1 MAGMKTLKST
11 VRLAVLLMCPFAGN
25 ARGSQAPMA
34 EKVLTGGPI
43 STLSTSAP
51 EVRALAITDGRITAI
66 GSEAEIAKW
75 IGADTEV
82 IALEGRR
89 VVPGFIEGH
98 GHFLG
103 VGEARM
109 QLDLR
114 TATSWEDVVA
124 QVASATQR
132 IPEGTL
138 IRGRGWH
145 QEKWERTPPGA
156 VEGLP
161 VHTSLSAVS
170 PMHPVLLRHAS
181 GHMVFA
187 NQKAMDLCGL
197 SSETP
202 DPSGGTV
209 VRDSEGNPTGA
220 LRESAAGLVAGAEA
234 RARPIPLKDKAEQA
248 MDECLAK
255 GVTSFQIA
263 GTSLRRASAFKAM
276 ALAGELRVRLWVML
290 NEPVEVLARAM
301 PEARVV
307 GVGDHHLTVAA
318 IKRTI
323 DGALGSHGAWLL
335 EPYTDLPDTHGLR
348 LLSPEQMEAVAN
360 LALKHDLQLCVHA
373 IGDRGNREVLD
384 VYQRAFSS
392 LQGGEAP
399 GADRRWRIEHAQHLH
414 PDDLPR
420 FARMGVIAS
429 MQAIHCVSDGP
440 WVPSRMGPE
449 RSASGAYRAMDLMRS
464 GAVVLQGTDAP
475 VEDVDPLANFRAA
488 VTRRMN
494 NGEVFEPGQRMTRE
508 QALRAATLN
517 AAYAAFEDDVK
528 GSLEPGKLADMVV
541 LSHDILTIPAEEL
554 GEARVELTLVGGE
567 VRYRV
572 R

>member
-1 MAGMKTLKST
+1 MAGMKTLQSA
-11 VRLAVLLMCPFAGN
+11 VQLVAMGMGLAAGL
-25 ARGSQAPMA
+25 AHGSQVPVADT
-34 EKVLTGGPI
+34 VLTGGPI
-43 STLSTSAP
+43 STLSVATP

-66 GSEAEIAKW
+66 GSEAEIARW
-75 IGADTEV
+75 IGSDTEV

-124 QVASATQR
+124 QVAEAAKR

-161 VHTSLSAVS
+161 VHASLSAVS
-170 PMHPVLLRHAS
+170 PQHPVLLRHAS

-209 VRDSEGNPTGA
+209 VRDLKGNPTGA
-220 LRESAAGLVAGAEA
+220 LREAAAGLVAGAEA

-255 GVTSFQIA
+255 GITSFQIA
-263 GTSLRRASAFKAM
+263 GTSLRTASAFKTM

-290 NEPVEVLARAM
+290 NEPVEILARAM

-360 LALKHDLQLCVHA
+360 LALEHDLQLCVHA
-373 IGDRGNREVLD
+373 IGDHGNREVLD
-384 VYQRAFSS
+384 VYQRAFDS
-392 LQGGEAP
+392 LQGGETR

-440 WVPSRMGPE
+440 WVPSRIGPE
-449 RSASGAYRAMDLMRS
+449 RSASGAYRALDLLRS
-464 GAVVLQGTDAP
+464 GAVVTQGTDAP

-488 VTRRMN
+488 VTRRMK
-494 NGEVFEPGQRMTRE
+494 NGEIFEPGQRMTRD

-517 AAYAAFEDDVK
+517 AAYAAFEDKIK

-541 LSHDILTIPAEEL
+541 LSHDILTMPAEKL

-567 VRYRV
+567 VRYRA

>member
-1 MAGMKTLKST
+1 MAGMKTLQSA
-11 VRLAVLLMCPFAGN
+11 VQLVAMGMGLAAGQ
-25 ARGSQAPMA
+25 AHGSQVPVADT
-34 EKVLTGGPI
+34 VLTGGPI
-43 STLSTSAP
+43 STLSVADP
-51 EVRALAITDGRITAI
+51 EVRALAIKDGRITAV
-66 GSEAEIAKW
+66 GSETEIARR
-75 IGADTEV
+75 IGPDTEV

-124 QVASATQR
+124 QVAEAAKR

-145 QEKWERTPPGA
+145 QEKWEHTPPGA

-161 VHTSLSAVS
+161 VHASLSAVS
-170 PMHPVLLRHAS
+170 PQHPVLLRHAS

-197 SSETP
+197 GFETP

-209 VRDSEGNPTGA
+209 VRDPEGNPTGA

-255 GVTSFQIA
+255 GITSFQIA

-290 NEPVEVLARAM
+290 NEPVEILARAM

-348 LLSPEQMEAVAN
+348 LLSPEQMEAVAT
-360 LALKHDLQLCVHA
+360 LALEHDLQLCVHA
-373 IGDRGNREVLD
+373 IGDHGNREVLD
-384 VYQRAFSS
+384 VYQRAFDS
-392 LQGGEAP
+392 LQGGETR

-440 WVPSRMGPE
+440 WVPSRIGPE
-449 RSASGAYRAMDLMRS
+449 RSASGAYRALDLLRS
-464 GAVVLQGTDAP
+464 GAVVTQGTDAP

-488 VTRRMN
+488 VTRRMK
-494 NGEVFEPGQRMTRE
+494 NGEIFEPGQRMTRE

-517 AAYAAFEDDVK
+517 AAYAAFEDKIK

-541 LSHDILTIPAEEL
+541 LSHDILTMPAEEL

-567 VRYRV
+567 VRYRA

>member
-1 MAGMKTLKST
+1 MAGMKTLQSA
-11 VRLAVLLMCPFAGN
+11 VQLVAMGVALAVGLAH
-25 ARGSQAPMA
+25 GSQVPVADT
-34 EKVLTGGPI
+34 VLTGGPI
-43 STLSTSAP
+43 STLSVEAP
-51 EVRALAITDGRITAI
+51 EVRALAITGGRVTAI
-66 GSEAEIAKW
+66 GTEAEIALW
-75 IGADTEV
+75 IGSDTEV
-82 IALEGRR
+82 IALDGRR

-124 QVASATQR
+124 QVAEAVKR

-161 VHTSLSAVS
+161 VHASLSAVS
-170 PMHPVLLRHAS
+170 PQHPVLLRHAS

-187 NQKAMDLCGL
+187 NQKAMDMCGL

-263 GTSLRRASAFKAM
+263 GTSLRRASAFRAM

-307 GVGDHHLTVAA
+307 GVGNHHLTVAA

-348 LLSPEQMEAVAN
+348 LLSPEQMEAVAS
-360 LALKHDLQLCVHA
+360 LALEHDLQLCVHA
-373 IGDRGNREVLD
+373 IGDRANREVLD
-384 VYQRAFSS
+384 VYQRAFASIPT
-392 LQGGEAP
+392 GAIE

-420 FARMGVIAS
+420 FAGMGVIAS

-440 WVPSRMGPE
+440 WVPSRIGPE
-449 RSASGAYRAMDLMRS
+449 RSASGAYRTLDLLRS
-464 GAVVLQGTDAP
+464 GAVVTQGTDAP

-494 NGEVFEPGQRMTRE
+494 NDEIFEPGQRMTRE
-508 QALRAATLN
+508 QALRAATLSV
-517 AAYAAFEDDVK
+517 AYAAFEDKIK

-541 LSHDILTIPAEEL
+541 LSHDILTMPAEDL

-567 VRYRV
+567 VRYRA

>member
-1 MAGMKTLKST
+1 MKTLQSA
-11 VRLAVLLMCPFAGN
+11 VQLVAMGMGLAAGQ
-25 ARGSQAPMA
+25 AHGSQVPVADT
-34 EKVLTGGPI
+34 VLTGGPI
-43 STLSTSAP
+43 STLSVADP
-51 EVRALAITDGRITAI
+51 EVRALAIKDGRITAV
-66 GSEAEIAKW
+66 GSETEIARR
-75 IGADTEV
+75 IGPDTEV

-124 QVASATQR
+124 QVAEAAKR

-161 VHTSLSAVS
+161 VHASLSAVS
-170 PMHPVLLRHAS
+170 PQHPVLLRHAS

-197 SSETP
+197 GFETP

-209 VRDSEGNPTGA
+209 VRDPEGNPTGA

-255 GVTSFQIA
+255 GITSFQIA

-290 NEPVEVLARAM
+290 NEPVEILARAM

-348 LLSPEQMEAVAN
+348 LLSSEQMEAVAT
-360 LALKHDLQLCVHA
+360 LALEHDLQLCVHA
-373 IGDRGNREVLD
+373 IGDHGNREVLD
-384 VYQRAFSS
+384 VYQRAFDS
-392 LQGGEAP
+392 LQGGETR

-440 WVPSRMGPE
+440 WVPSRIGPE
-449 RSASGAYRAMDLMRS
+449 RSASGAYRALDLLRS
-464 GAVVLQGTDAP
+464 GAVVTQGTDAP

-488 VTRRMN
+488 VTRRMK
-494 NGEVFEPGQRMTRE
+494 NGEIFEPGQRMTRE

-517 AAYAAFEDDVK
+517 AAYAAFEDKIK

-541 LSHDILTIPAEEL
+541 LSHDILTMPAEEL

-567 VRYRV
+567 VRYRA

>member
-1 MAGMKTLKST
+1 MKTLQSA
-11 VRLAVLLMCPFAGN
+11 VHLFVLLMCSMAGH
-25 ARGSQAPMA
+25 AHGSQAPVA
-34 EKVLTGGPI
+34 DTVLTGGPI

-51 EVRALAITDGRITAI
+51 EVRALAITDGRITAV

-114 TATSWEDVVA
+114 TATSWEDVVT
-124 QVASATQR
+124 QVAEAAKR

-161 VHTSLSAVS
+161 VHTSLSAAS

-263 GTSLRRASAFKAM
+263 GTSLRTASAFKDM

-348 LLSPEQMEAVAN
+348 LLSPDQMEAVAS

-384 VYQRAFSS
+384 VYQRA
-392 LQGGEAP
+392 
-399 GADRRWRIEHAQHLH
+399 
-414 PDDLPR
+414 
-420 FARMGVIAS
+420 
-429 MQAIHCVSDGP
+429 
-440 WVPSRMGPE
+440 
-449 RSASGAYRAMDLMRS
+449 
-464 GAVVLQGTDAP
+464 
-475 VEDVDPLANFRAA
+475 
-488 VTRRMN
+488 
-494 NGEVFEPGQRMTRE
+494 
-508 QALRAATLN
+508 
-517 AAYAAFEDDVK
+517 
-528 GSLEPGKLADMVV
+528 
-541 LSHDILTIPAEEL
+541 
-554 GEARVELTLVGGE
+554 
-567 VRYRV
+567 
-572 R
+572 

>member
-1 MAGMKTLKST
+1 MKTLQSA
-11 VRLAVLLMCPFAGN
+11 VQLVAMGMGLAAGQ
-25 ARGSQAPMA
+25 AHGSQVPVADT
-34 EKVLTGGPI
+34 VLTGGPI
-43 STLSTSAP
+43 STLSVADP
-51 EVRALAITDGRITAI
+51 EVRALAIKDGRITAV
-66 GSEAEIAKW
+66 GSETEIARR
-75 IGADTEV
+75 IGPDTEV

-124 QVASATQR
+124 QVAEAAKR

-145 QEKWERTPPGA
+145 QEKWEHTPPGA

-161 VHTSLSAVS
+161 VHASLSAVS
-170 PMHPVLLRHAS
+170 PQHPVLLRHAS

-197 SSETP
+197 GFETP

-209 VRDSEGNPTGA
+209 VRDPEGNPTGA

-255 GVTSFQIA
+255 GITSFQIA

-290 NEPVEVLARAM
+290 NEPVEILARAM

-348 LLSPEQMEAVAN
+348 LLSPEQMEAVAT
-360 LALKHDLQLCVHA
+360 LALEHDLQLCVHA
-373 IGDRGNREVLD
+373 IGDHGNREVLD
-384 VYQRAFSS
+384 VYQRAFDS
-392 LQGGEAP
+392 LQGGETR

-440 WVPSRMGPE
+440 WVPSRIGPE
-449 RSASGAYRAMDLMRS
+449 RSASGAYRALDLLRS
-464 GAVVLQGTDAP
+464 GAVVTQGTDAP

-488 VTRRMN
+488 VTRRMK
-494 NGEVFEPGQRMTRE
+494 NGEIFEPGQRMTRE

-517 AAYAAFEDDVK
+517 AAYAAFEDKIK

-541 LSHDILTIPAEEL
+541 LSHDILTMPAEEL

-567 VRYRV
+567 VRYRA